1 MNQTFLN
8 NLLLAL
14 TIFSAVSIP
23 AFTASG
29 QGTTAEKPPEAG
41 GSQAVR
47 PSAHSSTPTAGTDTD
62 GQAEVNSMRIR
73 TGLGV
78 IMELSAPLEV
88 SCERMSALERM
99 GQGKPAEVKSG
110 VAVSGTRTAGQVAR
124 SEASQITIPSHG
136 RMLTLEIT
144 GEKVLVSCDEASSRG
159 DLQPSQPSGVQ
170 QPARAQ

>member
-1 MNQTFLN
+1 MNHTFLN

-14 TIFSAVSIP
+14 TIFSAVFIL

-29 QGTTAEKPPEAG
+29 QGTTAEKPPETG

-47 PSAHSSTPTAGTDTD
+47 PSVSGSASTARTDTD
-62 GQAEVNSMRIR
+62 GQAEINSMRIR

-78 IMELSAPLEV
+78 VMELSTPLEV
-88 SCERMSALERM
+88 SCERMSALEKM

-110 VAVSGTRTAGQVAR
+110 TTVSGTTTTGQATR

-144 GEKVLVSCDEASSRG
+144 GDKVLVSCDEASSHG
-159 DLQPSQPSGVQ
+159 DMQPSQPSGE